1 MTIVVGS
8 GFQRSFTDTLKIYCL
23 MSILNFRGI
32 ETNDSE
38 FIDINVGDFAVESWL
53 RKVFYESGFANHYNN
68 SDLKL
73 LPCPLGTFVNISDT
87 SSRCID
93 CPAGKL
99 R

>member
-1 MTIVVGS
+1 MLLENLIVS
-8 GFQRSFTDTLKIYCL
+8 
-23 MSILNFRGI
+23 SILNFRGV

-38 FIDINVGDFAVESWL
+38 FIDITSGDILLEWWL
-53 RKVFYESGFANHYNN
+53 RKEFYETGFGNHYNN
-68 SDLKL
+68 SDLQL

-87 SSRCID
+87 SSRCIA

>member
-1 MTIVVGS
+1 MLLENFIVS
-8 GFQRSFTDTLKIYCL
+8 
-23 MSILNFRGI
+23 SILNFRGV

-38 FIDINVGDFAVESWL
+38 FINITSGDIDLERWV
-53 RKVFYESGFANHYNN
+53 RKVFYETGFGNHYNN